1 MAKQQKPESKSH
13 GEAASPD
20 QQATSAIRDADRT
33 KHADTGEHAKDK
45 KAEHVDA
52 SLDSHALTPPKR

>member
-1 MAKQQKPESKSH
+1 MAKQQPDRGGKPDA
-13 GEAASPD
+13 GSPD

-52 SLDSHALTPPKR
+52 SRDSHSLTPPKR

>member
-1 MAKQQKPESKSH
+1 MAKQRKPESEGR
-13 GEAASPD
+13 GEATSPD
-20 QQATSAIRDADRT
+20 QQATSAIRDTDRT
-33 KHADTGEHAKDK
+33 KHADTGEHAKNK